1 MRIILISFLLIFYF
15 IRPINLQNTYLSMY
29 TAEERITMAYGFN
42 SNEGEN
48 TNFKLVTLRT
58 DTTDIRFLPPNEKDM
73 FRSHKLKAPG
83 VKVLAG
89 ILPSGRWAF
98 CHGGTQCIIN
108 TFNF

>member
-1 MRIILISFLLIFYF
+1 MRIILISFLIFYF

-58 DTTDIRFLPPNEKDM
+58 DATDIRFLPPNEKDM